1 MACEIAIEDPR
12 QPELLALLADD
23 DAHYAA
29 LYPAESNH
37 LLDAAVLAAADVTFL
52 VARVSHARRVWRAA
66 PARCRVRRDQA
77 DVCRACD
84 ARPEAG
90 AASERAG
97 GARPLRWATCLR
109 LETGTKQPKAILL
122 YRLAG
127 YSEIPPFGDYKPDP
141 LSIFMERRLA

>member
-52 VARVSHARRVWRAA
+52 VARVSHRA
-66 PARCRVRRDQA
+66 PGLARCSGTVSRS
-77 DVCRACD
+77 
-84 ARPEAG
+84 ARSSRCMSRLRCAAG
-90 AASERAG
+90 SWG
-97 GARPLRWATCLR
+97 GC
-109 LETGTKQPKAILL
+109 
-122 YRLAG
+122 
-127 YSEIPPFGDYKPDP
+127 F
-141 LSIFMERRLA
+141 